1 MNKEVEDFMKLNKW
15 FYKHEIKEIIK
26 IEKENKENLV
36 SDDFSHVESLFLL
49 LEIKLFHKSVS

>member
-36 SDDFSHVESLFLL
+36 SDDFSHAESLFLL